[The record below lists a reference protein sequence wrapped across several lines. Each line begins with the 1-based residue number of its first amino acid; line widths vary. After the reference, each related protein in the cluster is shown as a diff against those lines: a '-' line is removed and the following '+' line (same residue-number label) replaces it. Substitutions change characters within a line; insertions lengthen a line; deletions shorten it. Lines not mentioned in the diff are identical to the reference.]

1 MKRFT
6 LEEIGKIA
14 GVSRATVSR
23 VINNHPN
30 ISDSVRRRVLEV
42 IEETGYQP
50 NIAARTLASNQ
61 SRILGLMI
69 PAILSNVFTNPYY
82 PRLIQG
88 ITHACNEANY
98 TLTFFMFQTPE
109 EQQVGTS
116 RIVNNAL
123 LDGLI
128 VNADYNEN
136 SLIERLM
143 KARMPFVQIGK
154 PIDDM
159 PIHYVDADNFLG
171 GKIATQHLID
181 MGRQRIGQ
189 VATAKNAAGEE
200 RNEGYMAA
208 LEENDMEVDENLIV
222 PGDFSEHQAYRVTKD
237 LLKQKPDGIFVQS
250 DWMAI
255 GVIRAVQEA
264 GLRIP
269 DDIAIVGFDD
279 LPIAVR
285 DKPHLSTI
293 RQPIESIGSA
303 AVETLLRVI
312 ENPDI
317 GQQQVKLPVE
327 LVIRDTCGG
336 EPGIEENTETVEEAS

>member
-61 SRILGLMI
+61 SHILGLVI

-88 ITHACNEANY
+88 ITHACNEADY
-98 TLTFFMFQTPE
+98 TLTFFMFQTPA
-109 EQQVGTS
+109 EQASGTS

-154 PIDDM
+154 PIDNM
-159 PIHYVDADNFLG
+159 PIHYVDADNLLG
-171 GKIATQHLID
+171 GKLATEHLINL
-181 MGRQRIGQ
+181 GRKRVAQ

-200 RNEGYMAA
+200 RHQGYLAA
-208 LEENDMEVDENLIV
+208 LQENDMALNQNLIV
-222 PGDFSEHQAYRVTKD
+222 QGDFSESQAYRVTKD
-237 LLKQKPDGIFVQS
+237 LLEHKPDGIFVQS

-255 GVIRAVQEA
+255 GVIRAIQEA

-279 LPIAVR
+279 LPVAVR
-285 DKPHLSTI
+285 DKPHLTTI
-293 RQPIESIGSA
+293 RQPIEGIGNA
-303 AVETLLRVI
+303 AVETLLKVI
-312 ENPDI
+312 ANNDLP
-317 GQQQVKLPVE
+317 QQKVKLPVK

-336 EPGIEENTETVEEAS
+336 EPEMEEEDIVEEIS

>member
-30 ISDSVRRRVLEV
+30 ISEPVRQRVQEV

-50 NIAARTLASNQ
+50 NIAARTLVSNQ
-61 SRILGLMI
+61 SRIIGLVI

-82 PRLIQG
+82 PRLMQG
-88 ITHACNEANY
+88 IAKACNDANY
-98 TLTFFMFQTPE
+98 TLTFFMFQDQD
-109 EQQVGTS
+109 EQEKGSQ

-136 SLIERLM
+136 SLVERLLR
-143 KARMPFVQIGK
+143 ANMPFVQIGR
-154 PIDDM
+154 PIDGIV
-159 PIHYVDADNFLG
+159 IHHVDADNFLG
-171 GKIATQHLID
+171 GKMATQHLID
-181 MGRQRIGQ
+181 LGRRRIAQ

-200 RNEGYMAA
+200 RDRGYKAA
-208 LEENDMEVDENLIV
+208 LAAHNIPLNEDWIV
-222 PGDFSEHQAYRVTKD
+222 YADFSESQAYRVTQE
-237 LLKQKPDGIFVQS
+237 LLQHQPDGIFVQS

-255 GVIRAVQEA
+255 GVIRAIEEA

-269 DDIAIVGFDD
+269 EDIAIVGFDD

-285 DKPHLSTI
+285 DHPHLTTI
-293 RQPIESIGSA
+293 RQPIEQIGEQ
-303 AVETLLRVI
+303 AVQSLLKII
-312 ENPDI
+312 EKPDLP
-317 GQQQVKLPVE
+317 QQQSTVPVE
-327 LVIRDTCGG
+327 LIVRESCGG
-336 EPGIEENTETVEEAS
+336 G

>member
-23 VINNHPN
+23 VINDHPN

-61 SRILGLMI
+61 SRILGLVI

-88 ITHACNEANY
+88 IAQKCNEEDY
-98 TLTFFMFQTPE
+98 TMTLFLFQTPE
-109 EQQVGTS
+109 EESNAS
-116 RIVNNAL
+116 RRIIRNSL

-128 VNADYNEN
+128 INADYVRSELVEG
-136 SLIERLM
+136 LIRA
-143 KARMPFVQIGK
+143 KTPFVQIGQ
-154 PIDDM
+154 PNTDLG
-159 PIHYVDADNFLG
+159 IHYVDADNIGG
-171 GKIATQHLID
+171 GKLATQHLID
-181 MGRQRIGQ
+181 LGHRRIAQ
-189 VATAKNAAGEE
+189 VATSKNAAGID
-200 RNEGYMAA
+200 RDSGYKTA
-208 LEENDMEVDENLIV
+208 LAENNIPLDEKLIV
-222 PGDFSEHQAYRVTKD
+222 FADFSESQAYQVTQD
-237 LLKQKPDGIFVQS
+237 LLKQKPTAIFVQS

-255 GVIRAVQEA
+255 GVIRAIQDA

-269 DDIAIVGFDD
+269 EDIAIVSFDD
-279 LPIAVR
+279 LPIATR

-293 RQPIESIGSA
+293 RQPITATGKA
-303 AVETLLRVI
+303 AVATLLKVI
-312 ENPDI
+312 ENPSI
-317 GQQQVKLPVE
+317 EQQAVFLPVE
-327 LVIRDTCGG
+327 LIIRDTCGAT
-336 EPGIEENTETVEEAS
+336 PTV